1 MKKET
6 KLSISQVFV
15 YLVLLFVFVFF
26 SVLTKT
32 FLSTKNLLNICRQV
46 SMTGICAV
54 GMTMV
59 LLTGGIDISIGSI
72 IALSGVVSAK
82 LINDLGF
89 GIFPAMVVG
98 VLVGIVCGLISGI
111 MVAHFE
117 VPALIATL
125 AMQTI
130 ARGFAF
136 IMTQGIPVYGLPES
150 IKTLGHG
157 YFLGIPIP
165 VYILALVFFIGW
177 WMLEQTSFGRHL
189 YAIGGNEEVA
199 RLSGINVLVKK
210 IQIYSLSGFFAG
222 LSGIIMLSRLNSG
235 QPATSE
241 GFEMDVITAAVLG
254 GVSVAGGQGKIINV
268 VAGVLIMGM
277 LSNGMTLMNLD
288 EYWQWVA
295 KGAVLLF
302 AVAFDNMQR
311 RRKAK
316 T

>member
-59 LLTGGIDISIGSI
+59 LLTGGIDISIGSM

-130 ARGFAF
+130 ARSSGVNQNA
-136 IMTQGIPVYGLPES
+136 GAGLFPLDS
-150 IKTLGHG
+150 D
-157 YFLGIPIP
+157 
-165 VYILALVFFIGW
+165 
-177 WMLEQTSFGRHL
+177 SSL
-189 YAIGGNEEVA
+189 YS
-199 RLSGINVLVKK
+199 RT
-210 IQIYSLSGFFAG
+210 GFFHWLVDARADK
-222 LSGIIMLSRLNSG
+222 LWPSSLRN
-235 QPATSE
+235 
-241 GFEMDVITAAVLG
+241 
-254 GVSVAGGQGKIINV
+254 
-268 VAGVLIMGM
+268 
-277 LSNGMTLMNLD
+277 
-288 EYWQWVA
+288 
-295 KGAVLLF
+295 
-302 AVAFDNMQR
+302 R
-311 RRKAK
+311 RQ
-316 T
+316 

>member
-98 VLVGIVCGLISGI
+98 SGWNRLR
-111 MVAHFE
+111 AYQRHYG
-117 VPALIATL
+117 
-125 AMQTI
+125 
-130 ARGFAF
+130 RAF
-136 IMTQGIPVYGLPES
+136 
-150 IKTLGHG
+150 
-157 YFLGIPIP
+157 
-165 VYILALVFFIGW
+165 
-177 WMLEQTSFGRHL
+177 
-189 YAIGGNEEVA
+189 
-199 RLSGINVLVKK
+199 
-210 IQIYSLSGFFAG
+210 
-222 LSGIIMLSRLNSG
+222 
-235 QPATSE
+235 
-241 GFEMDVITAAVLG
+241 
-254 GVSVAGGQGKIINV
+254 
-268 VAGVLIMGM
+268 
-277 LSNGMTLMNLD
+277 
-288 EYWQWVA
+288 
-295 KGAVLLF
+295 
-302 AVAFDNMQR
+302 
-311 RRKAK
+311 
-316 T
+316 

>member
-150 IKTLGHG
+150 IKTLGQG
-157 YFLGIPIP
+157 YFLGFQSIFWHWFFSLAGGCSSRQALAVISTQSAAMKKLPDCQASTSWSRKSRSIRSADFLP
-165 VYILALVFFIGW
+165 VFPASSCSPVSTPASQPPAKALKW
-177 WMLEQTSFGRHL
+177 TS
-189 YAIGGNEEVA
+189 
-199 RLSGINVLVKK
+199 
-210 IQIYSLSGFFAG
+210 
-222 LSGIIMLSRLNSG
+222 SRLLFS
-235 QPATSE
+235 
-241 GFEMDVITAAVLG
+241 AA
-254 GVSVAGGQGKIINV
+254 
-268 VAGVLIMGM
+268 
-277 LSNGMTLMNLD
+277 
-288 EYWQWVA
+288 
-295 KGAVLLF
+295 
-302 AVAFDNMQR
+302 
-311 RRKAK
+311 
-316 T
+316 

>member
-150 IKTLGHG
+150 IKTLGQG
-157 YFLGIPIP
+157 Y
-165 VYILALVFFIGW
+165 
-177 WMLEQTSFGRHL
+177 FGRHL

-222 LSGIIMLSRLNSG
+222 LSGVIMLSRLNSG

>member
-150 IKTLGHG
+150 IKTLGQG

-222 LSGIIMLSRLNSG
+222 LSGVIMLSRLNSG

-288 EYWQWVA
+288 EYWQWIA

>member
-150 IKTLGHG
+150 IKR
-157 YFLGIPIP
+157 
-165 VYILALVFFIGW
+165 W
-177 WMLEQTSFGRHL
+177 GR
-189 YAIGGNEEVA
+189 AI
-199 RLSGINVLVKK
+199 S
-210 IQIYSLSGFFAG
+210 SGFRFQSIFWHWFFS
-222 LSGIIMLSRLNSG
+222 L
-235 QPATSE
+235 
-241 GFEMDVITAAVLG
+241 
-254 GVSVAGGQGKIINV
+254 AGGCWSRQ
-268 VAGVLIMGM
+268 AL
-277 LSNGMTLMNLD
+277 
-288 EYWQWVA
+288 
-295 KGAVLLF
+295 AVIF
-302 AVAFDNMQR
+302 TQSAAM
-311 RRKAK
+311 RKSQDFPASMCL
-316 T
+316 